1 LNSPDPP
8 FSFILPNMPL
18 PPFQEQFQKVLVF
31 HLHTCGHITCTTFT
45 LPHPSSISSP
55 SHWYQYQVRPVLPS
69 CF

>member
-31 HLHTCGHITCTTFT
+31 HLHTCGHRPGTPTPFLNFFPLPLVPIPSTTWST
-45 LPHPSSISSP
+45 LLFLI
-55 SHWYQYQVRPVLPS
+55 L
-69 CF
+69 